1 MKNSKSADYLDKVNE
16 NDRKLVKELEI
27 QGRVWANSKCDVI
40 MNNSKCRLVN
50 PAKLVESALRST
62 KK

>member
-27 QGRVWANSKCDVI
+27 QDRVWTNSKCDVV
-40 MNNSKCRLVN
+40 MNNSKCRLVI
-50 PAKLVESALRST
+50 PAKSEMGKA
-62 KK
+62 